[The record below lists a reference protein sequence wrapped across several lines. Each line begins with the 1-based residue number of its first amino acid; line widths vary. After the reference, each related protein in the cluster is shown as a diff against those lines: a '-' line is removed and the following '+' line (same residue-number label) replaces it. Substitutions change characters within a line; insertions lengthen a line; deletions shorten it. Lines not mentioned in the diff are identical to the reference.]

1 MRFENIDLI
10 DALRRITD
18 IHTQNYKEDFDID
31 RKLIRELAV
40 SGSPADKNLLWLSRP
55 NGTNLMREREV
66 YIRGTTENAT
76 WQHYHE
82 QSGDPILAYHVE
94 ITGEK
99 DGVVMGNLTEVDY
112 AAHAKRLADLTVTI
126 EKVAVTFD
134 EDSTYYLPFKNYR
147 AEMGRIILDGEHNKI
162 TSVAYLPE
170 SERELSMILHREH
183 SKGDF
188 RAETGDID
196 DHIRSLAVNHGKV
209 AETLAPLPVAELRKY
224 EAIKAAHP
232 DAFVCFAQNGYF
244 ELYDNDALK
253 AAPLLGTKVLEKKVH
268 GKGYLAVTGFRES
281 SWVAGSNKLWKSGA
295 DVFLTKN
302 GETFKE
308 LKCADYI
315 PVGATLMMDGM
326 KCRIDAV
333 DFAANEVKLTDITK
347 PDKPFKFS
355 EDIPY
360 VRSFVEDA
368 GIAIYDTIPKKETAR
383 ESIRDKLKTAQK
395 AQPSQPK
402 TPTKNKGKEMEL

>member
-1 MRFENIDLI
+1 MKFENIDLI
-10 DALRRITD
+10 DALRRIMD
-18 IHTQNYKEDFDID
+18 IHTQNYKEDFEMDS
-31 RKLIRELAV
+31 KLLRELAV
-40 SGSPADKNLLWLSRP
+40 SGSPVDQNLLWMSRP
-55 NGTNLMREREV
+55 NGTYLLREREV
-66 YIRGTTENAT
+66 FIEGTSENRT
-76 WQHYHE
+76 WTYYHE
-82 QSGDPILAYHVE
+82 QTSDPILAYHVE

-99 DGVVMGNLTEVDY
+99 DGVVTGNLTELDY
-112 AAHAKRLADLTVTI
+112 AAHVKRLADLTVTI
-126 EKVAVTFD
+126 DKVAVTFED
-134 EDSTYYLPFKNYR
+134 DSTYYLPFKSYR
-147 AEMGRIILDGEHNKI
+147 KEMAQIEGNHGNAK
-162 TSVAYLPE
+162 SVAYLPE
-170 SERELSMILHREH
+170 SERELSMILRREH
-183 SKGDF
+183 TQNDF
-188 RAETGDID
+188 RTETGDID

-224 EAIKAAHP
+224 EAIKEAHP

-244 ELYDNDALK
+244 ELYGNDALK

-281 SWVAGSNKLWKSGA
+281 AWLAGSQKLWKSGA

-308 LKCADYI
+308 LKAADYI

-333 DFAANEVKLTDITK
+333 DFAANEVKLTDITR

-368 GIAIYDTIPKKETAR
+368 GIAVYDTIPKKEATR
-383 ESIRDKLKTAQK
+383 DSIRDKLKTAQK
-395 AQPSQPK
+395 AQTPKKPS
-402 TPTKNKGKEMEL
+402 PTKTKGKDMEL